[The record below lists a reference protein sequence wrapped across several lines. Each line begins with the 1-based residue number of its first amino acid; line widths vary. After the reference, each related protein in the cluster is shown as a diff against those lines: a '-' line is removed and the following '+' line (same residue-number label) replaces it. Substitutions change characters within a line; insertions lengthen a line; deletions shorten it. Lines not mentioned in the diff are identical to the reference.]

1 MKKLAIVGTH
11 PSTRANAPFD
21 DPEYEIWVFNEAPQ
35 DTSWCKRWDACFQLH
50 KPEWY
55 MRADNYSNPTHW
67 PWLQE
72 LHPGKAIWMQEIDDL
87 VPASRAYPLAEI
99 IATVPGGF
107 RRIMGSSPAQAL
119 ALALYL
125 GYKEIGV
132 WGVELSS
139 NTEYGR
145 QLPSWMYWVGV
156 ADGMGVKL
164 EINSG
169 QDHFKPNLYGWVG
182 EVQLPK
188 EFFADRVKM
197 LEGVMQT
204 ADRDMRQRRD
214 KFDECSMKN
223 DYIGST
229 NAIIAAR
236 ENAIS
241 AGEIYGALEEARQY
255 AARLTPIPRQEI
267 ERRAAQAQRD
277 GEGFRA
283 KMYHAGGRLELALA
297 AWQQSGK
304 VDRLQDVRVLAGE
317 QMKQASL
324 LGQTMGMY
332 KEDLFYMQAI
342 DDKAAGMDA
351 VMEVEV

>member
-21 DPEYEIWVFNEAPQ
+21 NLDYEIWVFNEAAQ
-35 DTSWCKRWDACFQLH
+35 DQSWCKRWDACFQLH

-55 MRADNYSNPTHW
+55 MRADNYSNNTHW
-67 PWLQE
+67 EWLQQ
-72 LHPGKAIWMQEIDDL
+72 LHPGKVIWMQAIDDL
-87 VPASRAYPLAEI
+87 VPASRAYPLEKI

-107 RRIMGSSPAQAL
+107 RRVMGSSPAQAV
-119 ALALYL
+119 ALALCL
-125 GYKEIGV
+125 GYKDIGV

-156 ADGMGVKL
+156 ADGMGVNL
-164 EINSG
+164 EIHSG

-182 EVQLPK
+182 EVQLDK
-188 EFFADRVKM
+188 EYFLERAKM
-197 LEGVMQT
+197 LEGVMST
-204 ADRDMRQRRD
+204 AEKDMRAHRD
-214 KFDECSMKN
+214 RFDECSLKG
-223 DYIGST
+223 DYRGST

-236 ENAIS
+236 DNAIG
-241 AGEIYGALEEARQY
+241 AGEIHGALEEARQY
-255 AARLTPIPRQEI
+255 AARLSPIPRQEI

-297 AWQQSGK
+297 AWQATGK
-304 VDRLQDVRVLAGE
+304 IERLQDVRALAGE

-324 LGQTMGMY
+324 LGQTLGMY
-332 KEDLFYMQAI
+332 KENLLYMQAI

-351 VMEVEV
+351 VMEVGA